1 MGKFNNNLVKNLLKY
16 EKKQSEIVGTF
27 DLNKYY
33 DISDYFNNN
42 LEVERLLELTDKTL
56 LEIDNNNAKRIAL
69 FIDISEMKDFD
80 ESQIN
85 IDGLEGLPFPEEIKN
100 MLKNKIL
107 EHINND
113 IKKENI
119 RCVEIEKNDLTD
131 LFKFLVEILLINEE
145 FELLNNVKKLTNKY
159 PKYFNT
165 EKIFKW

>member
-42 LEVERLLELTDKTL
+42 LEVERLLELIDKTL
-56 LEIDNNNAKRIAL
+56 LEINNNNAKRIAL

-85 IDGLEGLPFPEEIKN
+85 IDGLEELPFPEEIKN

-145 FELLNNVKKLTNKY
+145 FELLNSVKKLTNKY
-159 PKYFNT
+159 PEYFNT